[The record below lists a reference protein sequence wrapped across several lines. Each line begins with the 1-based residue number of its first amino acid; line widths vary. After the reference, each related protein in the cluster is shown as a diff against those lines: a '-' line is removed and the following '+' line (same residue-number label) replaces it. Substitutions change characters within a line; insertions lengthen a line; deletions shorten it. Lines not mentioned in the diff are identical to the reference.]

1 MEAEALVIADQAGV
15 IRVWSAG
22 AEARFGWSG
31 AQAVGGTLDL
41 IVPPE
46 HREAHW
52 RGFRKAVESGVAQ
65 LEGQT
70 SPFPVRHTDGA
81 VREVAGRL
89 TLVREPRGRVVAV
102 VVAFE

>member
-1 MEAEALVIADQAGV
+1 MEAEALVIANRAGV

-22 AEARFGWSG
+22 TEARFGWSG
-31 AQAVGGTLDL
+31 AQAVGATLDL
-41 IVPPE
+41 IVPAE
-46 HREAHW
+46 YREAHW
-52 RGFRKAVESGVAQ
+52 RGFRQAVESGVAQ

-70 SPFPVRHTDGA
+70 SPFPVRHADGA

-89 TLVREPRGRVVAV
+89 TLVRDPRGRVVAV